1 MTTDT
6 TALQERLAYAVHDM
20 RTVDKHPGDDN
31 HPFNIAAAVLPIIAA
46 EVQAAPEKA
55 WEEGWED
62 RNTPD
67 GYAWDGEQDVPLT
80 SSRYDNP
87 YCATEY
93 ETGER
98 A

>member
-31 HPFNIAAAVLPIIAA
+31 HPFNIAAAVLPVIAA
-46 EVQAAPEKA
+46 EVRAAKA
-55 WEEGWED
+55 D
-62 RNTPD
+62 
-67 GYAWDGEQDVPLT
+67 AWDEGYMEATNGNDDPLT
-80 SSRYDNP
+80 NTYR
-87 YCATEY
+87 Y
-93 ETGER
+93 ETGDR